1 MKRAAGLLTV
11 LFLLLPAL
19 DTFAETGI
27 KAEVDKASMTTDDHL
42 TYKIIITSSE
52 QNTLYPQLPAFK
64 DFNVFSQA
72 QSSSLTFDK
81 QGIKNTSVFIYV
93 LLPKNTGKLKI
104 EPSQVKIKDK
114 SYSTEA
120 FEIEV
125 AQGKAKAPP
134 QKEGTTGQEQL
145 PQYIL

>member
-1 MKRAAGLLTV
+1 MKKAAGLLAV
-11 LFLLLPAL
+11 LFLLLSASNV
-19 DTFAETGI
+19 FAEAVI
-27 KAEVDKASMTTDDHL
+27 KAEVDKASMTTDDYL
-42 TYKIIITSSE
+42 TYKITVTSSE
-52 QNTLYPQLPAFK
+52 REAFSPQLPAFK

-72 QSSSLTFDK
+72 QSSSISFDK

-93 LLPKNTGKLKI
+93 LSPKNTGKLKI